1 MQSPTHRLLYSAHDV
16 VDVDASECTHQKVH
30 KFGSQIGQP
39 RIGNHVTGWA
49 RQNTAR
55 IENSCQDEDT
65 HSPRQRIHHSVLL
78 WGKSEDRRSV
88 LAPLS
93 QAVPR
98 LSERKKLAHV
108 APRVPAEHL
117 GKLILHRAC
126 IAHHEATDIRTW

>member
-1 MQSPTHRLLYSAHDV
+1 M
-16 VDVDASECTHQKVH
+16 
-30 KFGSQIGQP
+30 
-39 RIGNHVTGWA
+39 TGWA

-55 IENSCQDEDT
+55 IENSCHGEDT
-65 HSPRQRIHHSVLL
+65 HSPRERIHHSVLL
-78 WGKSEDRRSV
+78 WAQREDGGSV

-117 GKLILHRAC
+117 GELILHRAC
-126 IAHHEATDIRTW
+126 IAHHEARDIRTW